1 MSEIY
6 NIFNTR
12 MLAERSML
20 VNSNLELKDMEKR
33 YDKRIQSRILG
44 SCKLIRFFGEDVRKL
59 LAAGYKG

>member
-1 MSEIY
+1 
-6 NIFNTR
+6 
-12 MLAERSML
+12 MLAARSML

-44 SCKLIRFFGEDVRKL
+44 SFKLIRFFGEDVRKL